1 MFLIVPK
8 SRRQQPAPETTN
20 PGQEPAQATEPT
32 PKHLRGPTRVQSAC
46 DECRARKIK
55 CNGQNPCGRCRT
67 RNIVCVFNSAE
78 AKKRQKGPLTA
89 AQACTLEAQQ
99 TRLVEAIKSMSAT
112 IISLEAS
119 PSAKRDS
126 RTDDDDARGPE
137 AQPVPVAPDEYFDLN
152 AILDKYAPLCQ
163 VKDPVPPSKNLDQ
176 HVSSNKRRRTDQSTV
191 SHMQSTISRLPNSTE
206 LPLTNDSTSYCDPTY
221 LDRCIDPLGEELG
234 TTFETSVPYEQ
245 MIAPRPNHSVEPFQ
259 LSAGSIR
266 ECPNPLQFTI
276 GDANKNP
283 EMMLNSTEPED
294 STMLPPSIE
303 ELYFQCQN
311 MDALMESIDW
321 DTSRALSARLL
332 HESGEPP
339 KPAAC

>member
-1 MFLIVPK
+1 
-8 SRRQQPAPETTN
+8 
-20 PGQEPAQATEPT
+20 
-32 PKHLRGPTRVQSAC
+32 
-46 DECRARKIK
+46 
-55 CNGQNPCGRCRT
+55 
-67 RNIVCVFNSAE
+67 
-78 AKKRQKGPLTA
+78 
-89 AQACTLEAQQ
+89 
-99 TRLVEAIKSMSAT
+99 MSAT